1 MGLIIK
7 LLPILLTTP
16 VKKKQYMMINI
27 TFHNNSLEKQL
38 AILSCILKVFLRFP
52 TDVQPMTGIEGFKY
66 QA

>member
-1 MGLIIK
+1 
-7 LLPILLTTP
+7 
-16 VKKKQYMMINI
+16 MINI

-38 AILSCILKVFLRFP
+38 AILSCILEVFLRFP